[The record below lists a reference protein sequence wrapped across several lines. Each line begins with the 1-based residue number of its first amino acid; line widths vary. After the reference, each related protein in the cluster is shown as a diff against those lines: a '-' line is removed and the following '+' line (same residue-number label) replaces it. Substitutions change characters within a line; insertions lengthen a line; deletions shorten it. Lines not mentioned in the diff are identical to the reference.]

1 MTSKTRNILAISLLA
16 LCGTASATSYGP
28 ELVADGG
35 FDNGDASWTMGYSWQ
50 AIPSLAFHNEGY
62 SLPIEQPTV
71 SVMPGSLY
79 EASYT
84 ITGSYTSSNPGH
96 MFRLR
101 GDTYANC
108 AMQYGDGT
116 FTCQIT
122 APANVHTLM
131 VRPLS
136 GFAGVLDDVSLREV
150 LP

>member
-1 MTSKTRNILAISLLA
+1 MRIKTAIAISLLA

-35 FDNGDASWTMGYSWQ
+35 FDNGDASWTM
-50 AIPSLAFHNEGY
+50 GY

-131 VRPLS
+131 VQPLS
-136 GFAGVLDDVSLREV
+136 GFAGVLDSVSLRAV
-150 LP
+150 LPECPP

>member
-1 MTSKTRNILAISLLA
+1 MKHYASLLA
-16 LCGTASATSYGP
+16 LALACSPAHATSYGP
-28 ELVADGG
+28 ELALDGSFDQSGG
-35 FDNGDASWTMGYSWQ
+35 FWAIGYGWGKTFGSAW
-50 AIPSLAFHNEGY
+50 HTEGY
-62 SLPIEQPTV
+62 SQPIAQPTFDV
-71 SVMPGSLY
+71 VPGTLY

-84 ITGSYTSSNPGH
+84 ISGSYTSSSPGH

-101 GDTYANC
+101 GDTFANC

-116 FTCQIT
+116 FACQLT

-131 VRPLS
+131 VQPLS

>member
-1 MTSKTRNILAISLLA
+1 MMKAVILMFA
-16 LCGTASATSYGP
+16 LCGTANAHELGP
-28 ELVADGG
+28 ERVTDGG
-35 FDNGDASWTMGYSWQ
+35 FAEQDAYWALGYSWGQ
-50 AIPSLAFHNEGY
+50 TLGYAWHNEGY
-62 SLPIEQPTV
+62 SQPIAQPTV
-71 SVMPGSLY
+71 DVVPGTLY

-101 GDTYANC
+101 GDAYANC
-108 AMQYGDGT
+108 PMKYGDGT

-131 VRPLS
+131 VQPLS